1 MENYT
6 ITINN
11 KIFEKFYTTKE
22 EDKGKGIGLYF
33 SKKVI
38 NEHRGDLFI
47 NNKSRNTSFII
58 QLPIKEFIDG
68 RN

>member
-11 KIFEKFYTTKE
+11 KIFENFYTTKE
-22 EDKGKGIGLYF
+22 EDKGIGLYF

-58 QLPIKEFIDG
+58 QLPIKEVIDG